1 MRIQVSQSTRAL
13 LETAGGFVCEHR
25 GQVRGGSHGGAGGGE
40 GERGG
45 GDPLAGGQNLGA
57 LLRTRP
63 ALYIV
68 CVADKNDQL
77 VYFL

>member
-1 MRIQVSQSTRAL
+1 M
-13 LETAGGFVCEHR
+13 
-25 GQVRGGSHGGAGGGE
+25 RGGSHGGAGGGE

-45 GDPLAGGQNLGA
+45 GDPLAGGQDLGA

-63 ALYIV
+63 ALYVV